1 MIFLVKEFGRQLA
14 SKMPKA
20 KAIKTN
26 QLVRW
31 CFENTLKTQHC
42 SANACKTQPC
52 TCLIEDQSCSLEN
65 LSLDC
70 HLSDFSSF
78 QFVDVFW
85 MNNPTQLMI
94 SSGSSN
100 AALLACKRCLMLLV
114 ISWNVSEL
122 QGMKSRRVSPAKHII
137 IPQVVATNKT
147 TKKTTLRFMIF
158 QDVIQEKTFW
168 FLLCGP

>member
-31 CFENTLKTQHC
+31 YFENTLKTQHC

-100 AALLACKRCLMLLV
+100 ASRKPWQPGTDHRNVEASGRRNPAIHGASSRCNRNKRV
-114 ISWNVSEL
+114 FFSKVKEASHDTA
-122 QGMKSRRVSPAKHII
+122 S
-137 IPQVVATNKT
+137 
-147 TKKTTLRFMIF
+147 
-158 QDVIQEKTFW
+158 
-168 FLLCGP
+168 